1 MARQARDKNNFGTYH
16 IIQKGGKTR
25 KLFESDMDREKFVEI
40 VQKAKTKNGF
50 ILHGFCLL
58 DDNGYD
64 LIIETLGTDI
74 SNIMKSINIS
84 YSIYAKCDGKLF
96 SDRYKSYPLDGP
108 VELYETKR
116 LIRTQKENL
125 NPSSCYNKCF
135 EVIDTKEYTDEYFT
149 DCDHCITCLDG
160 AKEKLADIAQ
170 IKGLSLSEMIKD
182 KDNRNEL
189 IKAFRKHSTLS
200 MKNLGTLFGGIS
212 ESSVSKIIKS

>member
-1 MARQARDKNNFGTYH
+1 MARQARNKSNFGTYH

-40 VQKAKTKNGF
+40 VEKAKNKNGF

-84 YSIYAKCDGKLF
+84 YSMYVKCQGKLF
-96 SDRYKSYPLDGP
+96 SDRYKSYQLRGP
-108 VELYETKR
+108 VDLYETKR

-135 EVIDTKEYTDEYFT
+135 EVIDTKTFTDDYFT
-149 DCDHCITCLDG
+149 DCQNCITCLDG
-160 AKEKLADIAQ
+160 AREKLSDIAEV
-170 IKGLSLSEMIKD
+170 KGLSLNDMIGDKD
-182 KDNRNEL
+182 KRNQL

-200 MKNLGTLFGGIS
+200 MKNIGILFGGLS
-212 ESSVSKIIKS
+212 ESSVSKIINS